1 MILRIGTLAMIALIL
16 SLLLKQ
22 WKSDFLPLVRIAIS
36 ILFAFLILSAI
47 APLIRYLQ
55 ALLENTLTSEYAS
68 LLFKALGLAIL
79 TQICAEIC
87 KESGEGGIASAIELI
102 GKIEI
107 LVLAL
112 PLINDILALAKN
124 LIALG
129 H

>member
-1 MILRIGTLAMIALIL
+1 
-16 SLLLKQ
+16 
-22 WKSDFLPLVRIAIS
+22 
-36 ILFAFLILSAI
+36 
-47 APLIRYLQ
+47 
-55 ALLENTLTSEYAS
+55 
-68 LLFKALGLAIL
+68 LGLAIL

-112 PLINDILALAKN
+112 PLINDILTVAKN

>member
-1 MILRIGTLAMIALIL
+1 MILRICTLAMIALIL

-55 ALLENTLTSEYAS
+55 ALLENTLASEYAS

-87 KESGEGGIASAIELI
+87 KESGEGGIASAIELV